1 MIEMSP
7 SLSLNYDLGR
17 GERFPSSSEGKAS
30 ACNAGHLASIPRL
43 GRFPG
48 GGKDYPLQ
56 YSCLDN
62 PKDRAACW
70 ATIHK
75 VTESQTQLSD

>member
-1 MIEMSP
+1 MHTNKDKRMIEMSP

-30 ACNAGHLASIPRL
+30 VCNAGHLASIPRL

-48 GGKDYPLQ
+48 GGTVPWRWGCFSLPPPLA
-56 YSCLDN
+56 SG
-62 PKDRAACW
+62 
-70 ATIHK
+70 
-75 VTESQTQLSD
+75 VG